1 MGELKWIGSAG
12 RRYKHVL
19 GEVLDRLSEPERQLL
34 KRVLRIE
41 HENIH
46 LTKPR
51 VADDMLRAVR
61 ETIK

>member
-1 MGELKWIGSAG
+1 MDRE
-12 RRYKHVL
+12 RRQAVQART